1 MADSCYNLVGQFVCK
16 LSSYFSMSDDVLK
29 RAGIT
34 QYEFTER
41 LKATL
46 ILTSLMQNIKE
57 NKTRTNQTNYLIDN
71 DIMSDLEWDAYLELR
86 WPTFKDDKN

>member
-1 MADSCYNLVGQFVCK
+1 MVGQFVCK

-29 RAGIT
+29 KAGIT

>member
-1 MADSCYNLVGQFVCK
+1 
-16 LSSYFSMSDDVLK
+16 MSDDVLK

>member
-1 MADSCYNLVGQFVCK
+1 MVGQFVCK

>member
-29 RAGIT
+29 KAGIT

>member
-1 MADSCYNLVGQFVCK
+1 
-16 LSSYFSMSDDVLK
+16 MSDDVLK
-29 RAGIT
+29 KAGIT